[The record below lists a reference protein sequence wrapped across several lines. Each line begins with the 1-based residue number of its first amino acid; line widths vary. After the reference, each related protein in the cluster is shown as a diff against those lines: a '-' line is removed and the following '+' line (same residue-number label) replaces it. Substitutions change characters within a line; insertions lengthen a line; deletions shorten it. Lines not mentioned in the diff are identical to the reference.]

1 MTLQPHIIIGDNN
14 PDNPKAKVLALY
26 PRLDQPYAF
35 DEKQNRSMPS
45 SKEVGNYSID
55 FEMDVDTAKDLYTYM
70 AKAYEEVREKTWPK
84 KLVMPFTK
92 HDDGYFTY
100 KGQCKAKSMGKDGL
114 PFYREV
120 IQRNANGQK
129 VDAGFQ
135 LTTGSRVSLLV
146 KANPMK
152 NNAKKPDVIE
162 KLGSHTCYLYI
173 NEVLVHDLAPRKD
186 YNPFGETSG
195 SFVNLDHASSLPAN
209 KDDDDNPFSEKS
221 NVVSIAEPVDDFD
234 EAVEE
239 PKKVVKKSAPPPP
252 TADNDLSSVLE
263 AWDD

>member
-1 MTLQPHIIIGDNN
+1 MSRPQPHIIIGTNN
-14 PDNPKAKVLALY
+14 SDNPKAKVLALY
-26 PRLDQPYAF
+26 PRLDQPYAY
-35 DEKQNRSMPS
+35 DQKKGRSMPA
-45 SKEVGNYSID
+45 SKEVGGYSLD
-55 FEMDVDTAKDLYTYM
+55 FEMDSDTAKSLYQYM
-70 AKAYEEVREKTWPK
+70 AQAYKEAREEDWPE

-100 KGQCKAKSMGKDGL
+100 KATCNASYKKDGRL
-114 PFYREV
+114 IEKNV

-129 VDAGFQ
+129 VDSGFQ

-146 KANPMK
+146 VANPMK
-152 NNAKKPDVIE
+152 NMSNKTE
-162 KLGSHTCYLYI
+162 KEHLGSHTCYLWI
-173 NEVLVHDLAPRKD
+173 NEALVHDLAPRKD
-186 YNPFGETSG
+186 FNPFGETSG
-195 SFVNLDHASSLPAN
+195 SFVDFDHTAPAPAS
-209 KDDDDNPFSEKS
+209 DGDNPFDEKS

-234 EAVEE
+234 GAVEE